1 LGLRAVFRK
10 RGRAILTILALTLS
24 GTIFLAI
31 ANATYAI
38 NTQVAKRYEDYH
50 FDVKINKVSG
60 TPEDEA
66 HFQNWML
73 TIPNVRHSERSG
85 SVQIATQWGNVDL
98 SGVDENT
105 KTYHPA
111 LVAGRRFLP
120 QERQVLLVSDDF
132 ANQAGLHVGET
143 ITFSE
148 EKHAATWNII
158 GIIHDPN
165 VSLGSS
171 GSAVTTSENLNAL
184 VGLPPEAGVQWYLQ
198 ASDSSPAAVDALARR
213 QNTTLNRGVGSMQFV
228 VTPVQQ
234 IIQNS
239 QNEFRDLYTMF
250 YVVALVVALVG
261 ALSLYTTLTSS
272 VLERRREIGIWRSMG
287 ASGRRIAGIFCAE
300 GLAVGILAWGA
311 GLLCSIPLAYG
322 FLQLLGLLLI
332 HAPFTFDPWLFATML
347 IAILAIAL
355 LASLSPMLRA
365 ARMRIVDLLH
375 YE

>member
-1 LGLRAVFRK
+1 LRKATWVTTAYK
-10 RGRAILTILALTLS
+10 IPQ
-24 GTIFLAI
+24 
-31 ANATYAI
+31 NA
-38 NTQVAKRYEDYH
+38 
-50 FDVKINKVSG
+50 S
-60 TPEDEA
+60 
-66 HFQNWML
+66 
-73 TIPNVRHSERSG
+73 
-85 SVQIATQWGNVDL
+85 
-98 SGVDENT
+98 
-105 KTYHPA
+105 
-111 LVAGRRFLP
+111 
-120 QERQVLLVSDDF
+120 
-132 ANQAGLHVGET
+132 
-143 ITFSE
+143 
-148 EKHAATWNII
+148 WNII

-213 QNTTLNRGVGSMQFV
+213 LNTTLNRGVGSMQFV

-287 ASGRRIAGIFCAE
+287 ASGRRIAGVFCAE

>member
-1 LGLRAVFRK
+1 
-10 RGRAILTILALTLS
+10 
-24 GTIFLAI
+24 
-31 ANATYAI
+31 
-38 NTQVAKRYEDYH
+38 
-50 FDVKINKVSG
+50 
-60 TPEDEA
+60 
-66 HFQNWML
+66 M
-73 TIPNVRHSERSG
+73 
-85 SVQIATQWGNVDL
+85 
-98 SGVDENT
+98 
-105 KTYHPA
+105 
-111 LVAGRRFLP
+111 
-120 QERQVLLVSDDF
+120 
-132 ANQAGLHVGET
+132 
-143 ITFSE
+143 
-148 EKHAATWNII
+148 
-158 GIIHDPN
+158 
-165 VSLGSS
+165 
-171 GSAVTTSENLNAL
+171 
-184 VGLPPEAGVQWYLQ
+184 QWYLQ

-213 QNTTLNRGVGSMQFV
+213 LNTTLNRGVGSMQFV
-228 VTPVQQ
+228 VTSVQQ

-250 YVVALVVALVG
+250 YVVALVG

-287 ASGRRIAGIFCAE
+287 AGGRRIAGVFCAE